1 MTPEREIAAKKRWKR
16 IEANITDPFS
26 FGRHFEVNGDR
37 FTLRNEF
44 RGKTADRTDERGGS
58 EDGGVRAGI
67 ARALDEF
74 VAEDAAARTKSNGKV
89 HFAQGIGPWRAIPLF
104 IEGGTN
110 ERDAPLIFAWSK
122 LLSTARPIALIQE
135 ALDFCV
141 REGLL
146 ARLAV
151 GLAFSG
157 LLITLDELTLLTHLF
172 EAVLTGF
179 LFFLLEFRGS
189 FLFLFRLW
197 LLRDFFDRVN
207 FWVVLDFR
215 RLGFG
220 FRLGWWWRGLVGRR
234 GLEGRRFIFVAVK
247 ILLDD
252 DGEVDW
258 NDGFFRLAGDDREK
272 ESEKEEGQVE
282 GEREREATH
291 TQDFGALQ
299 FGVCSIE

>member
-1 MTPEREIAAKKRWKR
+1 M
-16 IEANITDPFS
+16 
-26 FGRHFEVNGDR
+26 G
-37 FTLRNEF
+37 
-44 RGKTADRTDERGGS
+44 
-58 EDGGVRAGI
+58 
-67 ARALDEF
+67 EF
-74 VAEDAAARTKSNGKV
+74 VAEDATARTEANGKV
-89 HFAQGIGPWRAIPLF
+89 HNTQSIGPWRAIPLF

-110 ERDAPLIFAWSK
+110 ERDAPLIFACSK
-122 LLSTARPIALIQE
+122 LLSTAGLVALIQE

-151 GLAFSG
+151 GLAFGG
-157 LLITLDELTLLTHLF
+157 LLIALDELALLTNLF
-172 EAVLTGF
+172 EAVLADF

-189 FLFLFRLW
+189 FLFLFRLG

-207 FWVVLDFR
+207 FWVVLDFG
-215 RLGFG
+215 RLRFG
-220 FRLGWWWRGLVGRR
+220 FRLGWWWRRFRLFGRR
-234 GLEGRRFIFVAVK
+234 GLEGWRFVFVAVK

-258 NDGFFRLAGDDREK
+258 NDGFFRLAGDGREK

-299 FGVCSIE
+299 FGFCSVE